1 MAAPK
6 KKGLGKGLDALFAN
20 QEINTK
26 EIEINN
32 ICEIIMSK

>member
-26 EIEINN
+26 EIEINKQIKALEN
-32 ICEIIMSK
+32 F